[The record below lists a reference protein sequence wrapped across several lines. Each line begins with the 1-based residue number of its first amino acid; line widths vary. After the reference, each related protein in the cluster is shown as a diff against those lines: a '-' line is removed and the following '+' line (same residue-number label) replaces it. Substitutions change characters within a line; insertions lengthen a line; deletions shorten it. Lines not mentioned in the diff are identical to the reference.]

1 MDKRSSVRIPLQLD
15 VDIYNCGCY
24 LGRGTTRNIHIDGAF
39 IRDYTG
45 ELFHNDV
52 LELVIVP
59 CEEFQK
65 PVYMRGMVVRG
76 CSEGVGVLFGYGETE
91 FRRLLKKLFNNTE
104 DECAYAAV

>member
-1 MDKRSSVRIPLQLD
+1 MDKRSSVRMGLRLD
-15 VDIYNCGCY
+15 VDIYNCGHY
-24 LGRGTTRNIHIDGAF
+24 LGRGRTQNIHIDGAF

-59 CEEFQK
+59 CEEFRK

-76 CSEGVGVLFGYGETE
+76 SSEGVGVLFGYDDTE
-91 FRRLLKKLFNNTE
+91 FRGLLRKLFNYAE
-104 DECAYAAV
+104 DECSYAVV